1 MTLSLKIALRY
12 LKSKKAHNA
21 VNIISIIS
29 ICGVVV
35 TTAALVCV
43 LSVFNGFAD
52 VIYSKLAKLDPQIA
66 VCPAEGKIIHNADS
80 AIAVINDVNG
90 VDKAMPVIE
99 DQALAIYVDYQMP
112 VRLKGVPA
120 NYNDINSI
128 DSVIVDG
135 SFALADEVGNSY
147 AIVGVGPAVNLR
159 LVANSLRMLQL
170 YAPRREGQVN
180 VSNPIDA
187 FTSDSLFVKGI
198 FQAQQASYDQ
208 DLIFVPIKKTRE
220 LFDYDTEATQIELK
234 LKSGVKEKDVIKRL
248 EQALGPNFEVKDRLM
263 QQSESF
269 RMVNVEKWVTFL
281 LLTFIMIIATFN
293 IISTLSL
300 LIIEKDESIV
310 TFQNLGA
317 TSKQITR
324 IFVAEG
330 WLITMLGALLGIVL
344 GLLLCLGQQT
354 FGWLKI
360 GVDPTQ
366 VIVNAYPVKVVWTDM
381 LIVLLLVAAIGF
393 VTSLVTSTIMRRRL
407 RTQTPKALA

>member
-1 MTLSLKIALRY
+1 MALSLKIALRY

-21 VNIISIIS
+21 VNIISIVS

-43 LSVFNGFAD
+43 LSVFNGFSS
-52 VIYSKLAKLDPQIA
+52 VIHGKLAKLDPQVD
-66 VCPAEGKIIHNADS
+66 VCPAQGKTIANADS
-80 AIAVINDVNG
+80 AIAVIARVDG

-99 DQALAIYVDYQMP
+99 DQALAVFADYQMP
-112 VRLKGVPA
+112 VRLKGVPR
-120 NYNDINSI
+120 NYNEINSI

-135 SFALADEVGNSY
+135 SFALDDEVGNSY
-147 AIVGVGPAVNLR
+147 AIVGAGPAVNLR
-159 LVANSLRMLQL
+159 LVANGLRMLQF

-198 FQAQQASYDQ
+198 FQVQQSSYDQ
-208 DLIFVPIKKTRE
+208 DLIFVPIDKARE

-234 LKSGVKEKDVIKRL
+234 LKDGAPEKDVIKQL
-248 EQALGPNFEVKDRLM
+248 EQALGPNFVVKDRLM

-360 GVDPTQ
+360 GADPTQ

-381 LIVLLLVAAIGF
+381 LVVLLLVAAIGF

-407 RTQTPKALA
+407 RRQAPKSLA

>member
-1 MTLSLKIALRY
+1 MALSLKIAFRY

-43 LSVFNGFAD
+43 LSVFNGFSD

-66 VCPAEGKIIHNADS
+66 VCPVEGKTISNADS
-80 AIAVINDVNG
+80 TIAVING
-90 VDKAMPVIE
+90 VEGIDKVMPVIE
-99 DQALAIYVDYQMP
+99 DQALAVFVDYQMP

-120 NYNDINSI
+120 SYNEINSI

-147 AIVGVGPAVNLR
+147 AIVGVGPAINLHIQ
-159 LVANSLRMLQL
+159 ANSLRMLHL

-187 FTSDSLFVKGI
+187 FTSDSLFVKGV
-198 FQAQQASYDQ
+198 FQVQQASYDQ
-208 DLIFVPIKKTRE
+208 DLIFVPIDKARE

-234 LKSGVKEKDVIKRL
+234 LMDGANEQEVKKRL
-248 EQALGPNFEVKDRLM
+248 EQVLGPHYVVKNRLM

-300 LIIEKDESIV
+300 LIIEKDESIA
-310 TFQNLGA
+310 TFQHLGA
-317 TSKQITR
+317 TSKQISR

-330 WLITMLGALLGIVL
+330 WLIIMFGALLGIVL
-344 GLLLCLGQQT
+344 GLLLCMGQQT
-354 FGWLKI
+354 FGWLRI
-360 GVDPTQ
+360 SADPTQ

-381 LIVLLLVAAIGF
+381 LVVMLLVAAIGF
-393 VTSLVTSTIMRRRL
+393 VTSLVTSTIMRHRL
-407 RTQTPKALA
+407 RSQSSKSLA